1 MQHCCNNFNGID
13 AAVANELDKSA
24 VHTSGKLTLCDDM
37 VSLIA
42 RNRCGVMKFNRRCIE
57 SNNRQDFTNS
67 ETSITSR
74 VNSQQGVFKITYL
87 KQF

>member
-1 MQHCCNNFNGID
+1 
-13 AAVANELDKSA
+13 
-24 VHTSGKLTLCDDM
+24 
-37 VSLIA
+37 
-42 RNRCGVMKFNRRCIE
+42 MKFNRRCIE